1 MNTRLITMKHRRHKV
16 VLVVEDDTALNHA
29 LVTSL
34 EREGYEVLAAKD
46 GKEGFELAISRHPDL
61 ILLDLLMP
69 ILDGHEMIGNLRDDS
84 WGSTANVIILTNF
97 SMSES
102 KVTKTVLESRP
113 LYFFV
118 KSEMKLKELMSY
130 VNAVLA

>member
-1 MNTRLITMKHRRHKV
+1 MNTEIITTLNNLI
-16 VLVVEDDTALNHA
+16 EI
-29 LVTSL
+29 
-34 EREGYEVLAAKD
+34 AKD

>member
-1 MNTRLITMKHRRHKV
+1 MKHRRHKV

-69 ILDGHEMIGNLRDDS
+69 ILDGH
-84 WGSTANVIILTNF
+84 
-97 SMSES
+97 
-102 KVTKTVLESRP
+102 
-113 LYFFV
+113 
-118 KSEMKLKELMSY
+118 
-130 VNAVLA
+130 